1 MQNVSDA
8 LTESMRILIVED
20 DASLA
25 SGVSR
30 ILEAEGY
37 AVDMTSRGEEAVEAA
52 KRERFDLVIL
62 DIGLPDAHGGDL
74 LRTLRRMSDTKS
86 IGVTGHGFAHE
97 PGRPIDSGD
106 GYAGQDGLGFV
117 AGGAAD

>member
-1 MQNVSDA
+1 MCGAAGGTAPSRVVQMGEPKEA
-8 LTESMRILIVED
+8 EMRILIVED
-20 DASLA
+20 DPSLA

-62 DIGLPDAHGGDL
+62 DIGLPGVDGFDALRRLRGAGHRLPALGLTARGAAGGRAHGL
-74 LRTLRRMSDTKS
+74 
-86 IGVTGHGFAHE
+86 
-97 PGRPIDSGD
+97 
-106 GYAGQDGLGFV
+106 GLG
-117 AGGAAD
+117 A